1 MNKISY
7 LAVAISA
14 ATLMGCNSSSSSND
28 DNSSPQ
34 LSTYTV
40 IDGYIHNAVICAR
53 ESIEQTCVFTTTT
66 DSKGQFELP
75 AEYAELL
82 VTADVVGGLSSD
94 SDTVGLSS

>member
-34 LSTYTV
+34 LSTFTV
-40 IDGYIHNAVICAR
+40 IDGYIHNAVVCAR
-53 ESIEQTCVFTTTT
+53 ESIEQTCAFQQQQTQKASLNCLKNT
-66 DSKGQFELP
+66 Q
-75 AEYAELL
+75 AC
-82 VTADVVGGLSSD
+82 
-94 SDTVGLSS
+94 